1 MLLNQNNSLGSDSKR
16 DIFMVRSRK
25 NIVDFTVKLKIL
37 TRSCVRTVSNQ
48 LQHSYSDINF

>member
-1 MLLNQNNSLGSDSKR
+1 
-16 DIFMVRSRK
+16 MVRNRK